1 MTKASIDYIDDSLYD
16 GQVRTEEGSNALLNA
31 LRIKSVEVI
40 LEHAEAKRLKKQLG
54 APDLVLLGIGCT
66 IGTGIFVLTGVG
78 AGMAGPALTLAFIG
92 AGVACGFAALAYA
105 ELAAMVPVAGSA
117 YTYSY
122 AVLGEAVAWLVGWN
136 LILEYAI
143 SASAVAAGWSG
154 YAVGILNQAGFIPP
168 EPWTTATR
176 NGGIMDLPAV
186 LISLVVTVLLV
197 IGTKESAWV
206 NRLLVAIKL
215 AVLGLFV
222 VLTVPHIDSANWH
235 PFLPFGW
242 FQRVGFGENAGV
254 LAAAA
259 IIFFAYIGFD
269 AVSTAAEE
277 THNPNRDLPIGLIGS
292 LLICT
297 VIYILVALTATGALH
312 YSELADS
319 KEPLALVLRVT
330 GYPAVA
336 TVLAFGAI
344 AGMTTVLL
352 VLIYGQTR
360 IFFVMARDGL
370 LPQFFSRIHPRFH
383 TPHVITI
390 ITGCV
395 IAFSA
400 GVLPLDELAAL
411 SNIGTLFAFV
421 AVAAGVMILRIT
433 QPDRK
438 RPFRCPLVWLTGSA
452 AILSCTA
459 LMWFLPTETWVRFL
473 LWSFLG
479 MVIYAFYGYHR
490 SPLKQHS

>member
-1 MTKASIDYIDDSLYD
+1 MN
-16 GQVRTEEGSNALLNA
+16 V
-31 LRIKSVEVI
+31 LRIKRVETI
-40 LEHAEAKRLKKQLG
+40 LEHAEKKRLKKQLG
-54 APDLVLLGIGCT
+54 ALDLVLLGIGCT

-78 AGMAGPALTLAFIG
+78 AGLAGPGLTISFIIAG
-92 AGVACGFAALAYA
+92 AACGFAALAYA

-143 SASAVAAGWSG
+143 SGSAVAAGWSG
-154 YAVGILNQAGFIPP
+154 YAVGILNQAGITVP
-168 EPWTTATR
+168 EAWTTATR

-186 LISLVVTVLLV
+186 LISLLVTGLLV
-197 IGTKESAWV
+197 IGTRESARV
-206 NRLLVAIKL
+206 NRLLVAIKVGVL
-215 AVLGLFV
+215 ALFV
-222 VLTVPHIDSANWH
+222 LLTVPHIDSSNWQ

-242 FQRVGFGENAGV
+242 FQRMGYGDNVGV

-277 THNPNRDLPIGLIGS
+277 THNPRRDLPIGLIGS
-292 LLICT
+292 LVVCT
-297 VIYILVALTATGALH
+297 VIYIIVVLVATGALN
-312 YSELADS
+312 YSELAGS
-319 KEPLALVLRVT
+319 KEPLALVLRMI
-330 GYPAVA
+330 GFPAFAVF
-336 TVLAFGAI
+336 LAFGAI
-344 AGMTTVLL
+344 AGITTVLL

-360 IFFVMARDGL
+360 IFFVMSRDGL
-370 LPQFFSRIHPRFH
+370 LPAFFSRLHPRFH

-390 ITGCV
+390 ITGIV
-395 IAFSA
+395 IAFVA
-400 GVLPLDELAAL
+400 GMLPLDEIAAL

-433 QPDRK
+433 QPDRH
-438 RPFRCPLVWLTGSA
+438 RPFRCPLIWVTGST
-452 AILSCTA
+452 AILSCVA

-473 LWSFLG
+473 IWSFLG
-479 MVIYAFYGYHR
+479 MIVYAFYGYHR
-490 SPLKQHS
+490 SPLKEHS

>member
-1 MTKASIDYIDDSLYD
+1 MNVLRVK
-16 GQVRTEEGSNALLNA
+16 QVE
-31 LRIKSVEVI
+31 II
-40 LEHAEAKRLKKQLG
+40 LEHAEKKRLRKQLG
-54 APDLVLLGIGCT
+54 ALDLVLLGIGCT

-78 AGMAGPALTLAFIG
+78 AGMAGPGLTISFII
-92 AGVACGFAALAYA
+92 AGLACGFAALAYA

-154 YAVGILNQAGFIPP
+154 YAVGILTQAGFDVP
-168 EPWTTATR
+168 EAWTTATR

-186 LISLVVTVLLV
+186 LISLLVTGLLV
-197 IGTKESAWV
+197 IGTRESAWV
-206 NRLLVAIKL
+206 NRLLVAIKVGVL
-215 AVLGLFV
+215 AMFV
-222 VLTVPHIDSANWH
+222 VLTVPHIDSGNWQ
-235 PFLPFGW
+235 PFLPYGW
-242 FQRVGFGENAGV
+242 FHRVGYGDNIGV

-292 LLICT
+292 LVICT
-297 VIYILVALTATGALH
+297 VIYIIVVLVATGALN
-312 YSELADS
+312 YSALAGS
-319 KEPLALVLRVT
+319 KEPLALVLRT
-330 GYPAVA
+330 IGFPAFA
-336 TVLAFGAI
+336 IFLAFGAI
-344 AGMTTVLL
+344 AGITTVLL

-360 IFFVMARDGL
+360 IFFVMSRDGL
-370 LPQFFSRIHPRFH
+370 LPAFFSHLHPRFH

-390 ITGCV
+390 ITGIV
-395 IAFSA
+395 IAFVA
-400 GVLPLDELAAL
+400 GMLPLDEIAAL

-433 QPDRK
+433 QPHRH
-438 RPFRCPLVWLTGSA
+438 RPFRCPLVWVTGTA
-452 AILSCTA
+452 AILSCLG

-473 LWSFLG
+473 IWSFLG
-479 MVIYAFYGYHR
+479 MIVYAFYGYHR
-490 SPLKQHS
+490 SPLKEHS